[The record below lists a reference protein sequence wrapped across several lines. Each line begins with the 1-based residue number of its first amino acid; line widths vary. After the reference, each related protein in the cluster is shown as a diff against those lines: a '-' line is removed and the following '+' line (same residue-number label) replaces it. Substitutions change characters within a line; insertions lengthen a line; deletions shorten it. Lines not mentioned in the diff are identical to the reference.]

1 MQDETTPELP
11 PTVFPMG
18 AKGLIAFLAFLSAFV
33 PLSTDLY
40 LPSMPT
46 MVRIFETTP
55 QIANFT
61 LSFFMLFFAVSM
73 LLWGPFTDK
82 YGRKP
87 ILYAGLGLYII
98 GCLICMF
105 SVSISMLIGGRILQA
120 IGSGAVQSVSMAI
133 VKDIFQGEQMEKVLV
148 WIQTLVILA
157 PMLAPVI
164 GAQLLHF
171 TSWRGLFVV
180 LCACGVI
187 AFGLALCLE
196 ETLRNPTE
204 GPALKSLGRIGY
216 VQSNRG
222 YRILLLIFSMMCMPV
237 MSFLSTSSFIYIN
250 LFDLT
255 EQQYSFFFAFNG
267 CFALLAPVAYMH
279 LLRKLHRLFFIT
291 GCFVCVACAGI
302 AILLFGSTSPYAFAL
317 LYAPVTFF
325 GSAVR
330 PAGTM
335 LVMNQLDTDN
345 GTVGALFGCVAL
357 LFGSISMLLC
367 SLDWPILTMAVGTIS
382 CVTGT
387 TCLIIWIYAG
397 IHKMYRTTF

>member
-1 MQDETTPELP
+1 MQDTTKPLSP
-11 PTVFPMG
+11 AVFPFG
-18 AKGLIAFLAFLSAFV
+18 NKGLIVYLAFLSAFV
-33 PLSTDLY
+33 PLTTDLY
-40 LPSMPT
+40 LPALPSM
-46 MVRIFETTP
+46 VQVFSTTP

-87 ILYAGLGLYII
+87 ILYIGLALYLT
-98 GCLICMF
+98 GCLVCIF
-105 SVSISMLIGGRILQA
+105 SISITMLIAGRILQA
-120 IGSGAVQSVSMAI
+120 IGSGAIQAVSMAI
-133 VKDIFQGEQMEKVLV
+133 VKDCFQGEQMERVLV

-164 GAQLLHF
+164 GAQLLYL
-171 TSWRGLFVV
+171 TAWQGLFVF
-180 LCACGVI
+180 LCGCG
-187 AFGLALCLE
+187 GLAAIMALCLK
-196 ETLRNPTE
+196 ETLQNATE
-204 GPALKSLGRIGY
+204 GPALQSLGRIGY
-216 VQSNRG
+216 VLGHRG
-222 YRILLLIFSMMCMPV
+222 YRILLLVFSMMCMPV

-250 LFDLT
+250 LFDLS
-255 EQQYSFFFAFNG
+255 EQQYSCFFAFNG
-267 CFALLAPVAYMH
+267 CFAMLAPIAYMR
-279 LLRKLHRLFFIT
+279 LLRKLPRRPFIT
-291 GCFVCVACAGI
+291 LCFCCVACSGA
-302 AILLFGSTSPYAFAL
+302 AVLCFGSASPYLFAL

-335 LVMNQLDTDN
+335 LVMTQLDTDN

-382 CVTGT
+382 LVTGLL
-387 TCLIIWIYAG
+387 CLAIWLVAG
-397 IHKMYRTTF
+397 FRKMFRMTG